1 MTCKIIN
8 NLNGELLAVC
18 ECGSVYMTNSFYRF
32 IRSMMFLNASAS
44 IENRDI
50 SGFIDDKEVFRFVTY
65 TDGSRIIGN
74 HYVNGELIR
83 NMTIAD

>member
-1 MTCKIIN
+1 MTCRIVN

-18 ECGSVYMTNSFYRF
+18 ECGSVYMTNTFYRF
-32 IRSMMFLNASAS
+32 IRSVMFFHAGAS
-44 IENRDI
+44 IDNRDI

-65 TDGSRIIGN
+65 TGGSRIISN

-83 NMTIAD
+83 EMIMAD